1 MKKLCTL
8 IPFLLIFISV
18 VFAQDRPKMTFAE
31 LLYAAEQNPALKFQA
46 RDAASEQNLPWS
58 IFIPNEVFI
67 EALAVE
73 KGNPVYSV
81 IVDFINPYN
90 GGYTAFYEE
99 IISKYDLVKAKVNY
113 GHGRIIN
120 ETLGSPRIIESP
132 EAVSFL
138 LFVESTNDKVWAL
151 DAVTGDVINASY
163 IPPDAVNL
171 STPIQARLTPAGK
184 ITISDQ
190 LTDGV
195 YLYDTT
201 GTALGIFAPA
211 GGVNTSILDNVRGH
225 IYRGNDLL
233 VTVASGTNA
242 DCIARFDASGNYTG
256 NFIAIGAG
264 GLDGPW
270 DILFRTSDVLVST
283 DASDAIHR
291 YDLNGTYLDNF
302 YVGPSTSAFFEQM
315 VELSNLNI
323 AVADFGVG
331 GGIRVLSPT
340 GTLITVLGFVTA
352 NRGVYALPNGN
363 YLTTN
368 AAGLFEVNPV
378 DGDTV
383 RQIISG
389 VAGRFI
395 SPFDRSIIPVEL
407 TSFSASV
414 LDGQVQLVWKTATEK
429 NNSGFVI
436 ERSTNNLSYERIGF
450 VEGMG
455 TTTQTT
461 SYSFFDKS
469 ALSGKY
475 YYRLKQVDYNGAFEY
490 SNVVEVDLGIP
501 QKFELMQNYPN
512 PFNPSTVITYTL
524 SANSLV
530 TLKVYDVLGNEVSA
544 LVNQFQPAGSYQ
556 VTLNANNLA
565 DGVYFYTL
573 TTDNFTSTKKMI
585 LLK

>member
-8 IPFLLIFISV
+8 IAFLLIFISV

-31 LLYAAEQNPALKFQA
+31 LLYAAEQNSALKFQA

-113 GHGRIIN
+113 GHGKIIN

-242 DCIARFDASGNYTG
+242 DCVARFDASGNYTG

-414 LDGQVQLVWKTATEK
+414 FDGQVRLVWKTATEK

-512 PFNPSTVITYTL
+512 PFNPSTVIAYSL

-556 VTLNANNLA
+556 VTFNANNLA